1 MEDRGSS
8 PFASV
13 CRRFGCVTGQR
24 DGTAHVSFPEPGT
37 SVRGSRAETA
47 PTETRFPGADG
58 GFRTKREGMKHPL
71 RVRLSGPSGCGTDP
85 RLAVARWTCLPLRI
99 ALFFG
104 RRTAAPF
111 GVGRSVGSAGC
122 GCLGSR
128 SSNGK
133 VCQARRRRAPSGSP
147 DDSASAGN
155 RATPPGG
162 RSVVIRHLAPDRQE
176 PPQAETTVLQWV
188 GSPWEHRATRR
199 ADVWRFDHPRS
210 HLVHPLDVNP
220 ASRPREVS
228 RSRSN
233 LTSINPRSPL
243 PPGCDAQPGG
253 PLLTDFTAVGGQ
265 SRRQRAG
272 ALLRPLETI

>member
-199 ADVWRFDHPRS
+199 
-210 HLVHPLDVNP
+210 L
-220 ASRPREVS
+220 
-228 RSRSN
+228 
-233 LTSINPRSPL
+233 
-243 PPGCDAQPGG
+243 
-253 PLLTDFTAVGGQ
+253 Q
-265 SRRQRAG
+265 SRRAATDSSMDQGLEVGGVATGRAS
-272 ALLRPLETI
+272 ALLREGSSAASSAPDDERASAVVTRCGCR